1 MNGKKIS
8 TILHNQS
15 HNQNLA
21 RFTDIL
27 KDEMN
32 DETLKVGVQLLLHD
46 LVLLKTCKNG
56 SDLEEI
62 IIGEAEY
69 NDQYAGLEWN
79 EDEWIEN
86 EDGELPDAEGEGLRW
101 VGFTDLFVTLEA
113 VAKSY
118 SEEK

>member
-1 MNGKKIS
+1 MNGQEIYD
-8 TILHNQS
+8 ILSNQS

-32 DETLKVGVQLLLHD
+32 SETLIVGTHLIIND
-46 LVLLKTCKNG
+46 MNLLKTCKDG
-56 SDLEEI
+56 SDLEDI
-62 IIGEAEY
+62 ILGEAEH

-79 EDEWIEN
+79 EHEWMEGD
-86 EDGELPDAEGEGLRW
+86 DGELPDAEGEGLRW